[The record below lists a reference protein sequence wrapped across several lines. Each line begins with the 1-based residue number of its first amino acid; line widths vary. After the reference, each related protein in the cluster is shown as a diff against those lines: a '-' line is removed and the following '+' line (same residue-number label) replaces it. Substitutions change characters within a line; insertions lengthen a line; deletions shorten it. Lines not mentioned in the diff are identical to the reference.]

1 MEPGTGPGTECTRSI
16 NRGCSSRS
24 RAPHQPLQGR
34 GHAGACWGGSG
45 LGGKKEESQAD
56 VWQNRGG
63 LGEHRGSWP
72 CPGDPGPPV
81 CEVSRPVPGQEAT
94 LLRPLCP
101 SRTGSG
107 SLTGQVE
114 RGWSRR
120 ESREESG
127 AQVLAR
133 WLQGRSRPPRL
144 SSPVQSPGPAFQPP
158 PSYSGSPFHPRSGH
172 SPSRRDAKGRRGA
185 PEQRGG
191 GWAHSR

>member
-45 LGGKKEESQAD
+45 LGEKKEESQAD

-94 LLRPLCP
+94 LLRTLCP

-133 WLQGRSRPPRL
+133 SVASGQVSAAPSLVPCPIPRAGIPAPSLLLWQSL
-144 SSPVQSPGPAFQPP
+144 SS
-158 PSYSGSPFHPRSGH
+158 
-172 SPSRRDAKGRRGA
+172 
-185 PEQRGG
+185 
-191 GWAHSR
+191 